1 MNPNTRAVFI
11 KWVEF
16 TVYIYI
22 YEVVYMLGTFAHV
35 FCALHSYVF
44 YPLMLSSVKQIQK
57 EMTRLIR
64 PHPPQIMSVN
74 VPSRPAEGPGAAFH
88 VAAVSAGLWCSQ
100 RVWMLPTT
108 VALLST
114 LCAAVPLRRH
124 DAGGAAD
131 RRCGRWHPHAG
142 QAQRRGGALSEPTPP
157 ASPWIQEPGG
167 RDPDDGEEDWGG
179 GWRAVHGLDFQHNI
193 PACLT
198 AACLML

>member
-1 MNPNTRAVFI
+1 
-11 KWVEF
+11 
-16 TVYIYI
+16 
-22 YEVVYMLGTFAHV
+22 
-35 FCALHSYVF
+35 
-44 YPLMLSSVKQIQK
+44 MLSSATSITSKADT
-57 EMTRLIR
+57 EGNDMFD
-64 PHPPQIMSVN
+64 PPPPRSCLLMFHLFG
-74 VPSRPAEGPGAAFH
+74 PAEGPGAAFH

-100 RVWMLPTT
+100 RVWMLPAT

-114 LCAAVPLRRH
+114 LRAAVPPRRH

-131 RRCGRWHPHAG
+131 RRRGRWHPHAG
-142 QAQRRGGALSEPTPP
+142 QAHRRGGALSEPTPP